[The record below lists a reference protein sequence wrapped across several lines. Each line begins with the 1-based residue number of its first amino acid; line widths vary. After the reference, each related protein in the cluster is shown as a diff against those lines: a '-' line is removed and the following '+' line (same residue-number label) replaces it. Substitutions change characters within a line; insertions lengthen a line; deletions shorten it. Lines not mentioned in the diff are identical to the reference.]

1 MKFAKM
7 QVKSYKINPK
17 IMPITYAFQKGK
29 LTSSQIEHSG
39 FSSNLLSHF
48 LCSMLMKFSQNFQK
62 KKMQVKGKPFKGYKI
77 NPKIIL
83 TIVDRKSDR
92 KYQKRY

>member
-17 IMPITYAFQKGK
+17 IMPISYAFQKGK
-29 LTSSQIEHSG
+29 VTRSQIEHSG

-48 LCSMLMKFSQNFQK
+48 LCSMLMKFSQNSCETFE
-62 KKMQVKGKPFKGYKI
+62 KKMQVKGVFLSKTYS
-77 NPKIIL
+77 
-83 TIVDRKSDR
+83 RKLC
-92 KYQKRY
+92 